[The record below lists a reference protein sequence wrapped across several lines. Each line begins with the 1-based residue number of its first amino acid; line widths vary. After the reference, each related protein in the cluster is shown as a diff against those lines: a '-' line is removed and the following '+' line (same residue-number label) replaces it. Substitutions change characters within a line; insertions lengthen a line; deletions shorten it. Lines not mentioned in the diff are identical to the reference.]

1 MPRFHVCPLS
11 RLPQIVAET
20 GARHLVTIINAGTP
34 VTRPEIITQDRHL
47 FIGVSDILAAQEGH
61 ILPAEAH
68 VGALLDFV
76 TDWDSRHARD
86 APLLIHC
93 WAGVSRSTAAAF
105 IGACALNPRR
115 DEHEI
120 AAAIR
125 RDSPT
130 ATPNARLVAVADAM
144 LGRSGRMNSAIAAIG
159 RGADCF
165 EGVPFALALD

>member
-1 MPRFHVCPLS
+1 MPRFHVCSLS
-11 RLPQIVAET
+11 RLPEIVAQN
-20 GARHLVTIINAGTP
+20 GARHLVTIINQGTP
-34 VTRPEIITQDRHL
+34 VIRPAAIAEDRHL
-47 FIGVSDILAAQEGH
+47 YIGVSDIVAAQDGH

-76 TDWDSRHARD
+76 TDWDKSHARD
-86 APLLIHC
+86 TPLVIHC
-93 WAGVSRSTAAAF
+93 WAGVSRSTASAF

-115 DEHEI
+115 DEYEI

-144 LGRSGRMNSAIAAIG
+144 LGRGGRMNAAIASIG